1 MDRLDLYLLVIPKR
15 RDGPFELTAHE
26 QDGGPNAPSRT
37 GLVGRAVK
45 VPFAVSEEDF
55 AERTESA
62 VLFFVDLSYRTSTI
76 V

>member
-1 MDRLDLYLLVIPKR
+1 MDSLDLGLLVIPKC

-26 QDGGPNAPSRT
+26 QDGDPNAPSRS

-45 VPFAVSEEDF
+45 MMFAVSEEDF

-62 VLFFVDLSYRTSTI
+62 VLLFVDL
-76 V
+76 

>member
-1 MDRLDLYLLVIPKR
+1 MDSLDLCLLVIPKR
-15 RDGPFELTAHE
+15 RDSPFELTTHE
-26 QDGGPNAPSRT
+26 QDGGPDAPSRS

-62 VLFFVDLSYRTSTI
+62 IFLFVDL
-76 V
+76 